1 MKKIDENLS
10 QIFDIEP
17 IEKKIVTDIVPMPEE
32 ESDQDLESDFNFA
45 RSNIKHLLMKGDIAI
60 DSLLRVADESE
71 HPRAYEVAANFIK
84 TVADLNKDLLDIRK
98 KKNDLLGKTTVE
110 NNTTKIDKAVFVGS
124 TTDLIKMIKNNKEE

>member
-17 IEKKIVTDIVPMPEE
+17 LEKTQITDIVPIMEE
-32 ESDQDLESDFNFA
+32 DSDQDLESDFNFA
-45 RSNIKHLLMKGDIAI
+45 RSNIKHLLRRGDVAI
-60 DSLLRVADESE
+60 DNLLRVADESE

-98 KKNDLLGKTTVE
+98 KKNELSGKTTVE
-110 NNTTKIDKAVFVGS
+110 NNTTTIDKAVFVGS
-124 TTDLIKMIKNNKEE
+124 TTDLIKLIKDKKEG

>member
-17 IEKKIVTDIVPMPEE
+17 IEKNVVTDIVPIIED

-45 RSNIKHLLMKGDIAI
+45 RSNIKHLLQRGDDAI
-60 DSLLRVADESE
+60 DKLLRVADESE

-98 KKNDLLGKTTVE
+98 KKNELAGKTTVE
-110 NNTTKIDKAVFVGS
+110 NNTTKIDNAVFVGS
-124 TTDLIKMIKNNKEE
+124 TTDLIKMIKHKREE

>member
-98 KKNDLLGKTTVE
+98 KKNDLLGKTAVE

-124 TTDLIKMIKNNKEE
+124 TTDLIKMIKDKREE

>member
-17 IEKKIVTDIVPMPEE
+17 IEKKIVTDIVPMPEK

-45 RSNIKHLLMKGDIAI
+45 RSNIKHLLRRGDVAI
-60 DSLLRVADESE
+60 DNLLRVADESE

-98 KKNDLLGKTTVE
+98 KKNELSGKTTVE

-124 TTDLIKMIKNNKEE
+124 TTDLIKMIKDKREE